1 MYMDFSLVDYLLS
14 ISGFIIIT
22 LLSGIAYFL
31 RQFAISVTDLKSTVE
46 DLRIMLSVEQEKV
59 KNTRDTLDSNIKDLY
74 NTMDTIIVKVD
85 IIDKEVAV
93 LKALQRN
100 K

>member
-1 MYMDFSLVDYLLS
+1 MDFSLVDYLLS

-59 KNTRDTLDSNIKDLY
+59 KNTKDTLDSNIKDLY
-74 NTMDTIIVKVD
+74 NTMDNIVVKVD

>member
-1 MYMDFSLVDYLLS
+1 MNYLLS

-31 RQFAISVTDLKSTVE
+31 RQFAISVTDLKITVD

-59 KNTRDTLDSNIKDLY
+59 KNTKDVLDSNIKDLY
-74 NTMDTIIVKVD
+74 NTMDNIVVKVD

-100 K
+100 N

>member
-1 MYMDFSLVDYLLS
+1 VDYLLS

-31 RQFAISVTDLKSTVE
+31 RQFAISVTDLKVTVE
-46 DLRIMLSVEQEKV
+46 GLQIMLSVEQEKIR
-59 KNTRDTLDSNIKDLY
+59 NTKDTLESGIKDLY
-74 NTMDTIIVKVD
+74 NITGTLITKID

-100 K
+100 N